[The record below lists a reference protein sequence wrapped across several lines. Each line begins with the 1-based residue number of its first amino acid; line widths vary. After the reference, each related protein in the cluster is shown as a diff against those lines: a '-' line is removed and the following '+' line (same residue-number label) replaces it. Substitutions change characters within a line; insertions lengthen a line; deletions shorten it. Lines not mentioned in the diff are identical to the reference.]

1 MTVQGWQRLHPKL
14 ERRGRWA
21 DHHGPLPI
29 VVGTIIRVQVPAVRT
44 PQQADRWTWLI
55 IAASTQLRLARGVIA
70 DQRLP
75 WERRLPPARLTPTRI
90 RRGFRRIYP
99 ALGTPAGPAKPSRA
113 GPGRPKGTLRG
124 RRTRHPAIKKAA

>member
-1 MTVQGWQRLHPKL
+1 LDVVWRAYIRRFDLEHTLRFCKHTLGW
-14 ERRGRWA
+14 
-21 DHHGPLPI
+21 
-29 VVGTIIRVQVPAVRT
+29 TTPAVRT